1 MAIVRQD
8 LVDYLRK
15 SCSLLDP
22 TIETDSAYKFTDT
35 ELESM
40 ISNVVSAYCAEYSL
54 LTLPSS
60 YSQAVVLVARK
71 EVLWSLAFANAP
83 YIEWQLDETRMKEN
97 VRFDHYAQLIDATEA
112 EIRRLAESGNV
123 LFLAQVKLG
132 DIYISAYN
140 GTARNYNAAV
150 SPSSN
155 LVISSIGAR
164 TVELD
169 WDKFI
174 NGLVSCFNYYALY
187 ISAITKSNI
196 GPSLLHGIYPINR
209 SPAKLDKYGRFTVK
223 EIGKSAFAVPRKPP
237 LPEVNFASKVAI
249 S

>member
-97 VRFDHYAQLIDATEA
+97 VRFDHYAQLTDATEA
-112 EIRRLAESGNV
+112 ELS
-123 LFLAQVKLG
+123 
-132 DIYISAYN
+132 
-140 GTARNYNAAV
+140 
-150 SPSSN
+150 
-155 LVISSIGAR
+155 
-164 TVELD
+164 
-169 WDKFI
+169 
-174 NGLVSCFNYYALY
+174 
-187 ISAITKSNI
+187 
-196 GPSLLHGIYPINR
+196 
-209 SPAKLDKYGRFTVK
+209 
-223 EIGKSAFAVPRKPP
+223 
-237 LPEVNFASKVAI
+237 
-249 S
+249 